1 MINFSE
7 LDILSGSVFF
17 IYGRC
22 VCVWL
27 MRLVDA
33 DADHSA
39 QEYMAYCRVA
49 LACHPERSEGSPTRQ
64 CAVNAVISGGLSA
77 IFPRITLIFG
87 KFRLFSYLYTLNIFI
102 EL

>member
-1 MINFSE
+1 MR
-7 LDILSGSVFF
+7 LVDA
-17 IYGRC
+17 
-22 VCVWL
+22 CVWCVRL
-27 MRLVDA
+27 VDACVWCVRLVDA

-77 IFPRITLIFG
+77 IFL
-87 KFRLFSYLYTLNIFI
+87 SV
-102 EL
+102 

>member
-1 MINFSE
+1 MR
-7 LDILSGSVFF
+7 V
-17 IYGRC
+17 
-22 VCVWL
+22 
-27 MRLVDA
+27 RLVDA

-77 IFPRITLIFG
+77 IIYPYNPHFWKIPFIF
-87 KFRLFSYLYTLNIFI
+87 LSLHT
-102 EL
+102 